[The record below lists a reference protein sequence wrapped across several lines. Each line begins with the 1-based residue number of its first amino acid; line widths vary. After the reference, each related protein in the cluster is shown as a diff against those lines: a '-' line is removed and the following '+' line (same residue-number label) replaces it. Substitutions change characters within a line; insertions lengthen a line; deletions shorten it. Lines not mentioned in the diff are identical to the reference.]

1 MGKWLVTPLKSGK
14 VVWVV
19 KMQER
24 GCGGRV
30 AVVLSGSK
38 KKDTVERNM
47 MLEGLINLFY
57 LFGCSGF

>member
-1 MGKWLVTPLKSGK
+1 MEGSGNTIKQMGE
-14 VVWVV
+14 VV
-19 KMQER
+19 KR